1 MKPRDSKGQF
11 VRQYTEEQ
19 LKERSK
25 QSNKNWQTSDSGVS
39 SGRKAQVSY
48 RAKRRSIIHEMK
60 KTLSCVYCGI
70 SNPLCIDFD
79 HIDRS
84 SKSAT
89 PATMITGGYKWED
102 VLAEIEKCQPVC
114 ANCHRMKSILE
125 SDKMKAIEEDIFQY
139 VPVKMKEEFLH
150 SYRVPPKIAMDS
162 S

>member
-11 VRQYTEEQ
+11 VKQYTEEE
-19 LKERSK
+19 LKERSN
-25 QSNKNWQTSDSGVS
+25 QSNKTWQTSDSGVS
-39 SGRKAQVSY
+39 SSRKAQVSY

-60 KTLSCVYCGI
+60 KNLSCVYCGV

-84 SKSAT
+84 SKLAT
-89 PATMITGGYKWED
+89 PATMITGGYKWKD

-139 VPVKMKEEFLH
+139 VPQKLKDQFLH
-150 SYRVPPKIAMDS
+150 TYQVTPQVDVDS

>member
-1 MKPRDSKGQF
+1 MVD
-11 VRQYTEEQ
+11 
-19 LKERSK
+19 RSQPK
-25 QSNKNWQTSDSGVS
+25 Y
-39 SGRKAQVSY
+39 RKIVANAQVNY
-48 RAKRRSIIHEMK
+48 RARRRVMIHEMK
-60 KTLSCVYCGI
+60 KNLSCVYCGT

-84 SKSAT
+84 SKAAT

-139 VPVKMKEEFLH
+139 VPQKMRDEFLH
-150 SYRVPPKIAMDS
+150 AYCVPPEIAVDS
-162 S
+162 GRDIESTLESHTSDITSCR

>member
-1 MKPRDSKGQF
+1 MVDRTKAK
-11 VRQYTEEQ
+11 Y
-19 LKERSK
+19 
-25 QSNKNWQTSDSGVS
+25 
-39 SGRKAQVSY
+39 RKINANAQISH
-48 RAKRRSIIHEMK
+48 RARRRVQIHEMK
-60 KTLSCVYCGI
+60 KNLSCVYCGI

-84 SKSAT
+84 SKLAT

-102 VLAEIEKCQPVC
+102 VLVEIEKCQPVC

-139 VPVKMKEEFLH
+139 VPQKLKDEFLH
-150 SYRVPPKIAMDS
+150 TYQVTPQVDVDS